1 MCSSKKYPYPLP
13 HRGHC
18 CFRPPPPGIS
28 VIFQLGLVPPGKN
41 ISLKNAVAL
50 FFYAKDKCF
59 CDKERTNIFIYV
71 NLFDFL
77 KTNLTK
83 FAVIWVKGVTVTKE
97 KESRKE
103 RARRRK
109 GGEEKKTMAVLLA
122 FIMAIKNPASN
133 TQCQTISI
141 LPCRGLYS
149 PRNDPQPWN
158 DPQIDHFYL
167 TKSFRCL
174 PPFPFRIIEIYRPP
188 LAHYKAKL

>member
-1 MCSSKKYPYPLP
+1 MYSTKGSIPPP
-13 HRGHC
+13 HGGHC
-18 CFRPPPPGIS
+18 CFRPPPPRIS

-50 FFYAKDKCF
+50 FFYAKDNCF
-59 CDKERTNIFIYV
+59 CDTERTNIFIYV
-71 NLFDFL
+71 NLFDFFENQPNEICSHL
-77 KTNLTK
+77 S
-83 FAVIWVKGVTVTKE
+83 KGVTVTKE

-122 FIMAIKNPASN
+122 FIIAIKNQASN

-149 PRNDPQPWN
+149 PRNDP
-158 DPQIDHFYL
+158 DPEMIPNREMIP
-167 TKSFRCL
+167 KST
-174 PPFPFRIIEIYRPP
+174 ISIRPNHLVDFAP
-188 LAHYKAKL
+188 SLLG

>member
-1 MCSSKKYPYPLP
+1 M
-13 HRGHC
+13 
-18 CFRPPPPGIS
+18 
-28 VIFQLGLVPPGKN
+28 VPPGKN

-50 FFYAKDKCF
+50 FFYAKDNCF

-83 FAVIWVKGVTVTKE
+83 FAVIRVKGVTVTKE

-122 FIMAIKNPASN
+122 FIIAIKNPASN

-149 PRNDPQPWN
+149 PRNDP
-158 DPQIDHFYL
+158 DPEMIPNREMIPKSTISIRPNHFVDV
-167 TKSFRCL
+167 
-174 PPFPFRIIEIYRPP
+174 PPS
-188 LAHYKAKL
+188 LLG

>member
-1 MCSSKKYPYPLP
+1 MPL
-13 HRGHC
+13 HYSFMQKIIVSAINR
-18 CFRPPPPGIS
+18 
-28 VIFQLGLVPPGKN
+28 
-41 ISLKNAVAL
+41 
-50 FFYAKDKCF
+50 
-59 CDKERTNIFIYV
+59 ERTNIFIYV
-71 NLFDFL
+71 NLFDFF

-122 FIMAIKNPASN
+122 FIIAIKNPASN

-141 LPCRGLYS
+141 LLCRGLYS

-158 DPQIDHFYL
+158 DPQIDHFYS
-167 TKSFRCL
+167 TKSFRWL
-174 PPFPFRIIEIYRPP
+174 YPFPFRIIEIYRPP
-188 LAHYKAKL
+188 HAQYKAKP